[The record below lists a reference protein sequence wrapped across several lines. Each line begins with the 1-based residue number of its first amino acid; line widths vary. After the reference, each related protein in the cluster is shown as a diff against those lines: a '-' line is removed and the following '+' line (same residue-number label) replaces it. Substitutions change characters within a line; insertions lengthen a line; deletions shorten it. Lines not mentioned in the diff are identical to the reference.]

1 MKRSVSM
8 LFGLL
13 VLACLSC
20 GEGGD
25 GAVGAAPE
33 YDMVGC
39 YENAAAMG
47 FPLMKP
53 GEGFDAV
60 EASGTLYEGVASLCV
75 PAGQGV
81 RVVADTPTG
90 DCPPD
95 FALMVVRDGDWEM
108 ISFVETHPDGACP
121 ATDVVPG
128 PGLFHVTYLPAD
140 VAGLNLRLEPVPCTA
155 SGGSTCHDGDV
166 YAVNSC
172 GGPGGLLETC
182 GESELCVDGDCMACE
197 SAVERRCSGGDV
209 YWFDSCGGQGDLAET
224 CGWDE
229 VCEGGACVPDEPYV
243 PPCNTY
249 CYCSCPCGSATIEAL
264 QGCLDSCTVEC
275 AETCDDM
282 CYGGW

>member
-1 MKRSVSM
+1 MTRSLSM
-8 LFGLL
+8 LLGLL

-20 GEGGD
+20 GEDGG
-25 GAVGAAPE
+25 GAGGAAPA

-39 YENAAAMG
+39 YEDAAAMG

-53 GEGFDAV
+53 GEGFDAG

-81 RVVADTPTG
+81 RVAAETLLG
-90 DCPPD
+90 GCPSD
-95 FALMVVRDGDWEM
+95 LVLIVVRDGDWEM
-108 ISFVETHPDGACP
+108 MSIAGTQLDGACP
-121 ATDVVPG
+121 VTDVIPG
-128 PGLFHVTYLPAD
+128 PGMFHVTYDSLDAAA
-140 VAGLNLRLEPVPCTA
+140 VGLRLRLEPVTCAT

-166 YAVNSC
+166 YAMNSC

-182 GESELCVDGDCMACE
+182 GAP
-197 SAVERRCSGGDV
+197 AVERRCSGGDV
-209 YWFDSCGGQGDLAET
+209 YWYDSCGGQGDLAES

-249 CYCSCPCGSATIEAL
+249 CSCSCPCGSATIEAL
-264 QGCLDSCTVEC
+264 QGCLDACSVEC
-275 AETCDDM
+275 DETCDDM